1 MKKQIN
7 IDDYHYS
14 HKANTLLL
22 VCLFLVTLMLALVMA
37 QSQSYIR

>member
-14 HKANTLLL
+14 HRANTLLL
-22 VCLFLVTLMLALVMA
+22 VCLFLITLMLAVVTA
-37 QSQSYIR
+37 KG